1 MLSGKMKNKLLK
13 HIFKKI
19 KDNNK
24 RFLSLFCM
32 AFLGVGFFTGIQS
45 CGPDMLKTLDN
56 YYDENNVYDIEIISN
71 LGLTNNDI
79 EELKKINDVK
89 EVIGTYTKDTYL
101 ELDNKEFVL
110 RIIGLN
116 NNINKVYLSDGK
128 LPSNNSEIVVDKLLL
143 EENNLKINDTITIM
157 NEKKKIVG
165 TVISPIYFSTERPT
179 TTLGNG
185 KVNYYAYA
193 NEEVVKEE
201 AFTNIYITVKQA
213 KKMVTNSDEYLDTI
227 SKVIDSVENMKE
239 ERQDVRYSELY
250 GEKILEANQYG
261 IQLDESNFIK
271 PKWYIFDR
279 NDNDSYKDLSL
290 IHI

>member
-143 EENNLKINDTITIM
+143 KENNLKINDTITIM

-213 KKMVTNSDEYLDTI
+213 KK
-227 SKVIDSVENMKE
+227 
-239 ERQDVRYSELY
+239 
-250 GEKILEANQYG
+250 
-261 IQLDESNFIK
+261 
-271 PKWYIFDR
+271 W
-279 NDNDSYKDLSL
+279 
-290 IHI
+290 

>member
-165 TVISPIYFSTERPT
+165 TLV
-179 TTLGNG
+179 
-185 KVNYYAYA
+185 
-193 NEEVVKEE
+193 
-201 AFTNIYITVKQA
+201 Q
-213 KKMVTNSDEYLDTI
+213 
-227 SKVIDSVENMKE
+227 
-239 ERQDVRYSELY
+239 
-250 GEKILEANQYG
+250 
-261 IQLDESNFIK
+261 
-271 PKWYIFDR
+271 YIFQL
-279 NDNDSYKDLSL
+279 KDLQLPLEMAKL
-290 IHI
+290 IIMLMQMKK

>member
-101 ELDNKEFVL
+101 ELDNKEFIL

-185 KVNYYAYA
+185 KVNYYVYA

-213 KKMVTNSDEYLDTI
+213 KK
-227 SKVIDSVENMKE
+227 
-239 ERQDVRYSELY
+239 
-250 GEKILEANQYG
+250 
-261 IQLDESNFIK
+261 
-271 PKWYIFDR
+271 W
-279 NDNDSYKDLSL
+279 
-290 IHI
+290 

>member
-32 AFLGVGFFTGIQS
+32 AFLGVGFFAGIHS

-71 LGLTNNDI
+71 LVLIYNDI

-89 EVIGTYTKDTYL
+89 EVIGTYAKDTYL
-101 ELDNKEFVL
+101 KLDNKEFVL

-116 NNINKVYLSDGK
+116 DNINKVYLSDGK
-128 LPSNNSEIVVDKLLL
+128 LPSNNSEIVVDELLL

-185 KVNYYAYA
+185 KVNYYAYV
-193 NEEVVKEE
+193 NEEVIKEE
-201 AFTNIYITVKQA
+201 AFTN
-213 KKMVTNSDEYLDTI
+213 
-227 SKVIDSVENMKE
+227 
-239 ERQDVRYSELY
+239 
-250 GEKILEANQYG
+250 
-261 IQLDESNFIK
+261 
-271 PKWYIFDR
+271 
-279 NDNDSYKDLSL
+279 SL
-290 IHI
+290 MI

>member
-32 AFLGVGFFTGIQS
+32 AFLGVGFFTGILS

-143 EENNLKINDTITIM
+143 EENNLKINDTITI
-157 NEKKKIVG
+157 
-165 TVISPIYFSTERPT
+165 FS
-179 TTLGNG
+179 
-185 KVNYYAYA
+185 
-193 NEEVVKEE
+193 
-201 AFTNIYITVKQA
+201 
-213 KKMVTNSDEYLDTI
+213 
-227 SKVIDSVENMKE
+227 
-239 ERQDVRYSELY
+239 
-250 GEKILEANQYG
+250 
-261 IQLDESNFIK
+261 
-271 PKWYIFDR
+271 
-279 NDNDSYKDLSL
+279 
-290 IHI
+290 

>member
-1 MLSGKMKNKLLK
+1 
-13 HIFKKI
+13 
-19 KDNNK
+19 
-24 RFLSLFCM
+24 
-32 AFLGVGFFTGIQS
+32 
-45 CGPDMLKTLDN
+45 MLKTLDN

-157 NEKKKIVG
+157 NEKRKLLV
-165 TVISPIYFSTERPT
+165 
-179 TTLGNG
+179 
-185 KVNYYAYA
+185 
-193 NEEVVKEE
+193 
-201 AFTNIYITVKQA
+201 
-213 KKMVTNSDEYLDTI
+213 
-227 SKVIDSVENMKE
+227 
-239 ERQDVRYSELY
+239 
-250 GEKILEANQYG
+250 
-261 IQLDESNFIK
+261 QLLVQ
-271 PKWYIFDR
+271 YIFQL
-279 NDNDSYKDLSL
+279 KDLQLPLEMAKL
-290 IHI
+290 IIMLMQMKK